1 MEVELKNAYCY
12 YNLEHDCDKG
22 LSMPN
27 NNECKACMVEAF
39 ERIVRSNGT
48 E

>member
-1 MEVELKNAYCY
+1 MEVELKTAYCY

-22 LSMPN
+22 LTMPSHA
-27 NNECKACMVEAF
+27 ECKSCMLEAF
-39 ERIVRSNGT
+39 ENIVRSKT